1 MENEIVFD
9 SSTNELQLLEF
20 LVGDEYFGINI
31 AKVSEIIRFT
41 ELTPIPNAPAS
52 IEGVFTHR
60 DKLVTVIDLHE
71 VLGRPMA
78 EEHGNGLFIVCD
90 FEQFI
95 VAFHVSTV
103 IGIKKLSWS
112 TIEKPPSVSKDNTD
126 SITTGMAKIEDENKI
141 IMILDFEKIIC
152 DLNLNP
158 DNEGADVSTLEVCDS
173 TDFNKQLIIAED
185 SPFLCK
191 ALVDALKKVGFK
203 NIHVYYNGADA
214 WEFIKSK
221 KGTPQR
227 SEIGAIISDIEMP
240 QMDGHTL
247 TRLIKSDKELKT
259 IPVFIF
265 SSLIHE
271 NMRGRGDSA
280 GADGQFARS
289 ELADLI
295 IALSDN
301 LKNKK

>member
-1 MENEIVFD
+1 MDNEIVFD

-20 LVGDEYFGINI
+20 LVGDEFFGINI

-41 ELTPIPNAPAS
+41 ELTPVPSSPEA
-52 IEGVFTHR
+52 IEGVFMHR
-60 DKLVTVIDLHE
+60 DKLVTVIDLHV
-71 VLGRPMA
+71 VLKHEMK

-90 FEQFI
+90 FEQFS

-103 IGIKKLSWS
+103 LGIQRLTWS
-112 TIEKPPSVSKDNTD
+112 SIEKPPSVSKSSDE
-126 SITTGMAKIEDENKI
+126 SITTGMAKLDEKI

-152 DLNLNP
+152 DLSLNSEMEP
-158 DNEGADVSTLEVCDS
+158 DNFDHIEIPHTLD
-173 TDFNKQLIIAED
+173 TNKHLIIAED

-191 ALVDALKKVGFK
+191 VLIDALKNVGFR
-203 NIHVYYNGADA
+203 NVHSFYNGLEA
-214 WEFIKSK
+214 WEYIKSK
-221 KGTPQR
+221 KG
-227 SEIGAIISDIEMP
+227 SSNLKIEVAAVISDIEMP

-247 TRLIKSDKELKT
+247 TRLIKDDKELKHV
-259 IPVFIF
+259 PVFMF

-289 ELADLI
+289 QIGELISTLTEY
-295 IALSDN
+295 LTR
-301 LKNKK
+301 